1 MSKIMEKKTAY
12 ASKREISA
20 IDSDNWDLVLGDWY
34 SSIESMEERERE
46 REMCL
51 CLFMQTDLI
60 LSFCPTSRTK
70 GDSCTCQRT
79 RRLEWLA
86 WCDGGRVAPRTHVTS
101 QIQWILNLGFDAWT
115 NGPHSPCTA
124 CNAPRVVFFVL
135 IKVVH
140 QFQKSRGYYF
150 FFFILITVQFLH

>member
-46 REMCL
+46 MCL

-70 GDSCTCQRT
+70 GDS
-79 RRLEWLA
+79 W
-86 WCDGGRVAPRTHVTS
+86 HVPEDTEVGV
-101 QIQWILNLGFDAWT
+101 IGVMWWWACRA
-115 NGPHSPCTA
+115 PHSRHEPDPMDIEPRIWCLNKWAPQPLYCMQCTESS
-124 CNAPRVVFFVL
+124 VL
-135 IKVVH
+135 CSHQSGPPISKIK
-140 QFQKSRGYYF
+140 RLL
-150 FFFILITVQFLH
+150 FFFIFITVQFLH